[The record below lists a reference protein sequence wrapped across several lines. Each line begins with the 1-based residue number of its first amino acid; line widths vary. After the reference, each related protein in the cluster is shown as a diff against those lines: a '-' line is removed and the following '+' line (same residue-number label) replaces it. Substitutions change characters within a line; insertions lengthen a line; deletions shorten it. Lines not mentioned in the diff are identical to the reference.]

1 MKIRRGTL
9 GLWIVAALVV
19 GLIAWSFRPQPV
31 PVDLATV
38 SRGTLRVAIDEDGM
52 TRVRERYVVSA
63 PVAGRMRRVEL
74 KPGDAVIASRTVL
87 ATFLPATPTPL
98 DPRSRAEAEARLKA
112 AQATRERARVGLQ
125 RSLDDLAFSRSELA
139 RYREIAKFGGT
150 TDERLAAFELEVRTK
165 ETQVKAAELA
175 LESAQHDVE
184 AASAVLRQFT
194 DQIGAGG
201 ASAIT
206 LRSPI
211 GGTVLR
217 VHQESESLV
226 PAGTPLIEI
235 GNPDDL
241 EIVVDLLSTDAVKV
255 KSGFQVLI
263 DGWGG
268 DKTLHGRVRLVE
280 PGGFTKISALGVEE
294 QRVNVVIDFDDR
306 RLAAAL
312 GDGYRVEVS
321 IVILERPGVLKA
333 PTSAL
338 FRVADRWSLFVV
350 RDGTARQ
357 TEVHIAQRNAVEAEV
372 VSGLAEGD
380 QVIVHPGETVADGVS
395 VIRRE

>member
-1 MKIRRGTL
+1 M
-9 GLWIVAALVV
+9 
-19 GLIAWSFRPQPV
+19 
-31 PVDLATV
+31 
-38 SRGTLRVAIDEDGM
+38 
-52 TRVRERYVVSA
+52 
-63 PVAGRMRRVEL
+63 
-74 KPGDAVIASRTVL
+74 
-87 ATFLPATPTPL
+87 
-98 DPRSRAEAEARLKA
+98 
-112 AQATRERARVGLQ
+112 
-125 RSLDDLAFSRSELA
+125 
-139 RYREIAKFGGT
+139 
-150 TDERLAAFELEVRTK
+150 
-165 ETQVKAAELA
+165 
-175 LESAQHDVE
+175 
-184 AASAVLRQFT
+184 LRQFAN
-194 DQIGAGG
+194 QIGAGG

-372 VSGLAEGD
+372 VSGLAEGN